1 VQYTLQDILDKRF
14 RELREAIAAWSKE
27 TVVVSRPFVPHKSSE
42 AAELNLMLVRT
53 IFSKWSIEILTVL
66 YTLKPMG
73 FEGLRRSLKGI
84 SSRVL
89 SKKLKMLEDRGLIE
103 REVLNT
109 RPPKVRYAL
118 TEKGLTIS
126 TLGEPVI
133 LYLRFKEGLF
143 LIREPVTV
151 PSEIFVRTREG

>member
-1 VQYTLQDILDKRF
+1 MDERF

-27 TVVVSRPFVPHKSSE
+27 TVAVAKPLIPRKPSE
-42 AAELNLMLVRT
+42 SAELNLMLVRT

-66 YTLKPMG
+66 YTLKPIG
-73 FEGLRRSLKGI
+73 FEGLRKSLKGI

-118 TEKGLTIS
+118 TEKGSTIS

-143 LIREPVTV
+143 LPSEPGHG
-151 PSEIFVRTREG
+151 PGEIFVRTREG

>member
-1 VQYTLQDILDKRF
+1 MQYTLQDILDKRF
-14 RELREAIAAWSKE
+14 RELREAIATWSKE
-27 TVVVSRPFVPHKSSE
+27 T
-42 AAELNLMLVRT
+42 
-53 IFSKWSIEILTVL
+53 

>member
-1 VQYTLQDILDKRF
+1 MYDF
-14 RELREAIAAWSKE
+14 
-27 TVVVSRPFVPHKSSE
+27 
-42 AAELNLMLVRT
+42 
-53 IFSKWSIEILTVL
+53 
-66 YTLKPMG
+66 KPMG
-73 FEGLRRSLKGI
+73 YEGIRKSLKGI

-143 LIREPVTV
+143 IFRDPVYA
-151 PSEIFVRTREG
+151 PSVSIVRTSECYGIRL

>member
-1 VQYTLQDILDKRF
+1 MDYMLQDKLDERF
-14 RELREAIAAWSKE
+14 KELREAIAAWSKE
-27 TVVVSRPFVPHKSSE
+27 TFALAKPFVPRRQSE
-42 AAELNLMLVRT
+42 SAELNLMLVRT

-143 LIREPVTV
+143 LIREPVAE
-151 PSEIFVRTREG
+151 PREIFVRTREG